1 MKTFNSILVVLIAA
15 ILTACSSGV
24 TSDASADLFSI
35 PTDKATVCQLTDI
48 ATDIEVVPLTHNEP
62 IGILMQSRVYADKMI
77 LNEST
82 DNNTSLLICNRK
94 GEVLKRLSR
103 KGRGPGEYQWISDFI
118 YMPENDWLVVYD
130 RNLYKCFI
138 YTLADFKFLKQI
150 ELKQEATETSMHE
163 EGIRSMCQLSEKE
176 LLLSV
181 ETQTG
186 YLDEKS
192 DEPVFEMKYTLSVLN
207 VESGERRNIE
217 YDEKLGAM
225 GCITRIGDEIV
236 AVASQN
242 NNRLHTLVSISDKGS
257 VEELMQ
263 FDYGV
268 MTRPEGMDD
277 KDDGDLMLDEKS
289 GHIYT
294 EYATA
299 PCFVSYTKKEFA
311 LWFMNGLGFANMP
324 PLMLYH
330 RTGGGEVMAKQIK
343 VAGLTRKF
351 QPIAYDANNKEC
363 WAVVY
368 GPAET
373 WIDKKTEPSPL
384 ATEIIEKLNAQSDDN
399 PVLVKFRLKR

>member
-1 MKTFNSILVVLIAA
+1 MKTINSILVVLIAA

-138 YTLADFKFLKQI
+138 YTLADFKFLKQV
-150 ELKQEATETSMHE
+150 ELKQEATDTSMHE

-192 DEPVFEMKYTLSVLN
+192 GEPVSEMKYTLSVLN

-268 MTRPEGMDD
+268 MTRP
-277 KDDGDLMLDEKS
+277 
-289 GHIYT
+289 
-294 EYATA
+294 
-299 PCFVSYTKKEFA
+299 
-311 LWFMNGLGFANMP
+311 
-324 PLMLYH
+324 
-330 RTGGGEVMAKQIK
+330 
-343 VAGLTRKF
+343 
-351 QPIAYDANNKEC
+351 
-363 WAVVY
+363 
-368 GPAET
+368 
-373 WIDKKTEPSPL
+373 
-384 ATEIIEKLNAQSDDN
+384 
-399 PVLVKFRLKR
+399 

>member
-1 MKTFNSILVVLIAA
+1 MKTINSILVVLIAA

-24 TSDASADLFSI
+24 KSDASADLFSI

-77 LNEST
+77 LYEST
-82 DNNTSLLICNRK
+82 DNNSSLLICNRK
-94 GEVLKRLSR
+94 GEVLKRFSR

-192 DEPVFEMKYTLSVLN
+192 GEPVFEMKYTLSVLN

-268 MTRPEGMDD
+268 MTRPEGP
-277 KDDGDLMLDEKS
+277 G
-289 GHIYT
+289 
-294 EYATA
+294 
-299 PCFVSYTKKEFA
+299 
-311 LWFMNGLGFANMP
+311 
-324 PLMLYH
+324 
-330 RTGGGEVMAKQIK
+330 R
-343 VAGLTRKF
+343 
-351 QPIAYDANNKEC
+351 
-363 WAVVY
+363 
-368 GPAET
+368 
-373 WIDKKTEPSPL
+373 
-384 ATEIIEKLNAQSDDN
+384 
-399 PVLVKFRLKR
+399 

>member
-1 MKTFNSILVVLIAA
+1 MKTINSILVVAVAA
-15 ILTACSSGV
+15 ILTACSSGA
-24 TSDASADLFSI
+24 TSEASADLFSI
-35 PTDKATVCQLTDI
+35 PTDKAAECQLADI

-77 LNEST
+77 LYEST

-150 ELKQEATETSMHE
+150 ELKQEATDTSMHE

-192 DEPVFEMKYTLSVLN
+192 GEPVSEMKYTLSVLN

-268 MTRPEGMDD
+268 MTRPVGMKDE
-277 KDDGDLMLDEKS
+277 DDGELTLDKKS
-289 GHIYT
+289 GHIYM

-368 GPAET
+368 GLAET

>member
-1 MKTFNSILVVLIAA
+1 MKTINSILVVLIAA

-82 DNNTSLLICNRK
+82 DNNSSLLICNRK

-103 KGRGPGEYQWISDFI
+103 KGRGPGEYQWISD
-118 YMPENDWLVVYD
+118 
-130 RNLYKCFI
+130 FI

-192 DEPVFEMKYTLSVLN
+192 GEPVSEMKYTLSVLN

-277 KDDGDLMLDEKS
+277 EADEDLMLDEKS

-299 PCFVSYTKKEFA
+299 PCFVSYTKKVFT

>member
-1 MKTFNSILVVLIAA
+1 MKTINSILVVLIAA

-35 PTDKATVCQLTDI
+35 PTDKATECQLADI
-48 ATDIEVVPLTHNEP
+48 ATNIEVVPLTHNEP
-62 IGILMQSRVYADKMI
+62 IGTLLESRVYGDKVI
-77 LNEST
+77 LKEQG
-82 DNNTSLLICNRK
+82 DNVSALLICNRK
-94 GEVLKRLSR
+94 GEVLKRLNR
-103 KGRGPGEYQWISDFI
+103 VGRGPGEYQWIYDFI

-130 RNLYKCFI
+130 KNLYKCFI
-138 YTLADFKFLKQI
+138 YTLADLKFLKQI

-163 EGIRSMCQLSEKE
+163 EQIKNMCQLSEKE

-192 DEPVFEMKYTLSVLN
+192 GDPVSEMKYTLSVLN

-257 VEELMQ
+257 IEELMR
-263 FDYGV
+263 FDYGA
-268 MTRPEGMDD
+268 MTRPEGMDE
-277 KDDGDLMLDEKS
+277 KGDGELKLDEKS

-299 PCFVSYTKKEFA
+299 PYFVSYNKNEFA
-311 LWFMNGLGFANMP
+311 LWFLNGLGYANMP
-324 PLMLYH
+324 PMMLYH
-330 RTGGGEVMAKQIK
+330 RTSGGEVMAKNIK

-351 QPIAYDANNKEC
+351 QPIAFDANNKEC

-368 GPAET
+368 GPAEM
-373 WIDKKTEPSPL
+373 WIDKKSEPSPL
-384 ATEIIEKLNAQSDDN
+384 ATEIIEKLNAQPDDN
-399 PVLVKFRLKR
+399 PVLVKFKLM

>member
-1 MKTFNSILVVLIAA
+1 M
-15 ILTACSSGV
+15 
-24 TSDASADLFSI
+24 
-35 PTDKATVCQLTDI
+35 
-48 ATDIEVVPLTHNEP
+48 
-62 IGILMQSRVYADKMI
+62 
-77 LNEST
+77 
-82 DNNTSLLICNRK
+82 
-94 GEVLKRLSR
+94 
-103 KGRGPGEYQWISDFI
+103 
-118 YMPENDWLVVYD
+118 
-130 RNLYKCFI
+130 
-138 YTLADFKFLKQI
+138 KQI

-163 EGIRSMCQLSEKE
+163 EEIRSMCQLSEKE

-192 DEPVFEMKYTLSVLN
+192 GEPVSEIKYTLSVLN

-277 KDDGDLMLDEKS
+277 KADEDVMLDEKS

-299 PCFVSYTKKEFA
+299 PCFVSYTKKEFT